1 MEKMRKIMSWMLAAF
16 FICGASA
23 FTSCSNND
31 DNPVDRALE
40 ESRMTK

>member
-1 MEKMRKIMSWMLAAF
+1 MKKIINWMLAAF

-31 DNPVDRALE
+31 DNPVAGKRI
-40 ESRMTK
+40 KKQ